1 MSEHGTMPDR
11 AADGSAF
18 VGRVRE
24 LAKARYLLPGT
35 RLLTLTGVGGV
46 GKTRLALQVAS
57 TLRTRFP
64 AGVRIVD
71 LAMVRD
77 GRLLETTVAAALGL
91 RDTGRRSLPALV
103 DHLADKRLLLVLD
116 NCEHLLQECAEL
128 AARLLS
134 GAPRLRILTTSR
146 QALGVAGEQVLV
158 VPPLTVPPAGTA
170 VQEILRSDAV
180 ALFAERAARARPGFT
195 VDAAT
200 APEVAGLCRRL
211 DGLPLAIEL
220 AAARLRTMP
229 LRELAGELDRRFDL
243 LASPDTALLPRHRTL
258 YATIDWSF
266 GLCTPGEQRL
276 WARLAVFPGGADLE
290 DTEAVCSGNGLE
302 PEDILDLISG
312 LVDKSVLISV
322 RGDGRSR
329 YRMLE
334 SIRAYGRERLAPGD
348 APALHRRYRDHY
360 RRLAEQN
367 RIDLLVP
374 DEFDRYRATLA
385 EIPNLRLA
393 LDLCLRHDA
402 PSALRIAICLWAA
415 WLLSGAINEGRDWLE
430 RSIELARPAAGDRAM
445 GLWVNV
451 LLAAYQNDLD
461 AARRRADEC
470 GAAAEDCGDEA
481 AFAFCLQARGV
492 VALAEG
498 DTGRG
503 FALLEDARTR
513 HRARDDL
520 DAVAVNL
527 HYAASFGVAAHS
539 PGQAA
544 ALGEELLALAEAHRA
559 HIFEAYALITLG
571 YAAWWQGDLA
581 LTGARM
587 RQAATLLTEISD
599 RWGLIQCLEAL
610 AWTACAQG
618 HHDRAARLLG
628 AAGRLWRAFD
638 IPPLGLQVFTRS
650 HRDCDARAR
659 RELGG
664 PVFDA
669 AYDSGA
675 RLSLDAAVSYAISN

>member
-1 MSEHGTMPDR
+1 MTERKIMPDR
-11 AADGSAF
+11 AAEGSAF
-18 VGRVRE
+18 VGRVQE
-24 LAKARYLLPGT
+24 LTRVRYLLPGT

-57 TLRTRFP
+57 TLGARFP

-71 LAMVRD
+71 LAMVQD
-77 GRLLETTVAAALGL
+77 GHLLETTVAAALGV
-91 RDTGRRSLPALV
+91 RDTGRQSLPALV

-116 NCEHLLQECAEL
+116 NCEHLLPECAEL

-146 QALGVAGEQVLV
+146 QALGVGGEQVLV
-158 VPPLTVPPAGTA
+158 VPPLAVPPAGTA
-170 VQEILRSDAV
+170 AQEILRSEAV
-180 ALFAERAARARPGFT
+180 RLFAERAVQARPGFT
-195 VDAAT
+195 VDEAT
-200 APEVAGLCRRL
+200 APAVAGLCRRL

-229 LRELAGELDRRFDL
+229 LTELAGELDRRFDL
-243 LASPDTALLPRHRTL
+243 LTGPDTAVLPRHRTL

-266 GLCTPGEQRL
+266 GLCTPAEQRL
-276 WARLAVFPGGADLE
+276 WTRMAVFPGGADL
-290 DTEAVCSGNGLE
+290 DDAEAVCSGNGIE

-322 RGDGRSR
+322 HGGGRSR

-334 SIRAYGRERLAPGD
+334 SLRAYGRERLAPGD
-348 APALHRRYRDHY
+348 EPALHRRYRDHY
-360 RRLAEQN
+360 RRLAEHN

-374 DEFDRYRATLA
+374 DQFDRYRAALA

-393 LDLCLRHDA
+393 LDLCLRRHD
-402 PSALRIAICLWAA
+402 PSGLRIAISLWAA
-415 WLLSGAINEGRDWLE
+415 WLLAGAVHEGRHWLE
-430 RSIELARPAAGDRAM
+430 RSIDLARPTDGDRVMA
-445 GLWVNV
+445 LWVDV
-451 LLAAYQNDLD
+451 LFAAYQQDLET
-461 AARRRADEC
+461 ARQRADEC
-470 GAAAEDCGDEA
+470 GAAAEGCGDEA
-481 AFAFCLQARGV
+481 AFAFFLQARGV
-492 VALAEG
+492 VALADG
-498 DTGRG
+498 DTGQG
-503 FALLEDARTR
+503 FALLEDARAR
-513 HRARDDL
+513 HRAREDL

-527 HYAASFGVAAHS
+527 YYAASFGVAARS

-544 ALGEELLALAEAHRA
+544 ALGEELLALAEAHQA
-559 HIFEAYALITLG
+559 QIFEAYALITLG
-571 YAAWWQGDLA
+571 YSAWWQGDLN

-587 RQAATLLTEISD
+587 RQAATKLTEISD

-618 HHDRAARLLG
+618 QHDRAARLLG
-628 AAGRLWRAFD
+628 AASRLWRAFD

-650 HRDCDARAR
+650 HQDCDARAR

-664 PVFDA
+664 RAFTA

-675 RLSLDAAVSYAISN
+675 RLSLEAAVSYAISS